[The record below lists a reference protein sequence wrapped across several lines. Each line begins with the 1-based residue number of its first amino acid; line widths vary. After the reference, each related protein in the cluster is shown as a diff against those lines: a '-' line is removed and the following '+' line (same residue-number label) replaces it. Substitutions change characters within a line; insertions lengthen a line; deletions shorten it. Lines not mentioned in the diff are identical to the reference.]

1 MVAPSTTDSPL
12 ILNTCSVLTPERI
25 LTFKVTRYSLTAPL
39 AAVTE
44 TTSVLGPSARLLRPA
59 MATVASGSAEIAST
73 VTWRVRAASSTTD
86 SSATSNPF
94 TLNELK
100 LVLELKGA
108 TTTFSVISLLA
119 TWSAAV
125 ISISTT
131 LLPTCSPVL
140 PVMRTVAAAS
150 LVTATTFTDV
160 VRAGS
165 SIVWPSTTPK
175 SFKVKLVSAVSAEAP
190 PTRTMNSYES
200 ESPLGAVTVIVI
212 VLSPNSRASA
222 PSTTISAASS
232 LAVT

>member
-1 MVAPSTTDSPL
+1 MVALSTTDSPL
-12 ILNTCSVLTPERI
+12 ILNTFSVLTPERI

-44 TTSVLGPSARLLRPA
+44 TTSALGPSARLVLPETR
-59 MATVASGSAEIAST
+59 TVASESAAIAST
-73 VTWRVRAASSTTD
+73 DTWRVSAASSTID
-86 SSATSNPF
+86 PSSTSNPF

-108 TTTFSVISLLA
+108 TTTFSVIILLA

-131 LLPTCSPVL
+131 LLPTCNPVL

-160 VRAGS
+160 VRAGR
-165 SIVWPSTTPK
+165 SIV
-175 SFKVKLVSAVSAEAP
+175 
-190 PTRTMNSYES
+190 
-200 ESPLGAVTVIVI
+200 
-212 VLSPNSRASA
+212 
-222 PSTTISAASS
+222 
-232 LAVT
+232 